1 MQRPCS
7 VALVGNPNAGKTTVF
22 NALTG
27 SRQTIGNWPGVTV
40 ERKEGVCRL
49 PSGSNLT
56 VVDLPGIYSLM
67 ASSEDERIAVDF
79 ILSRRADLLI
89 NVIDGSNLERN
100 LYLTLLLTELRVPMI
115 HVVTMMDL
123 AAERGTAIDL
133 QHLARHLGA
142 PVIAVDLRGR
152 GGVQPLLEQL
162 REVVEHPVVPA
173 VRTSYPAAVETE
185 IARIQARC
193 RAVADARGVPAR
205 WVAMQLLEADP
216 AAVSRFRDQVGEEEL
231 AEADRRIQ
239 AACGA
244 FTDEVFANARY
255 AVIQGLCA
263 EVVRRPAGRVA
274 ATAPADR
281 WILNRWLGIPFFLAV
296 MFVVFWA
303 TQVVGGAF
311 IDFFDS
317 LGATLF
323 VETPRFLLERLRA
336 PPPLVALVADGLGA
350 GLQTMATFLPPIFF
364 MFLCLA
370 LLEDSGYMARA
381 AFVMDRAMSWLGLP
395 GKSFVP
401 LLVGFGCSVPAIL
414 ATRTLESRRDRF
426 LTIFMTPFMSCGA
439 KLPVYVVFGAAFF
452 AENPGRL
459 VFRIYLAGLVLGVL
473 TGLLLKKTLF
483 TGQPSHFIMELPPYH
498 LPRLRSILLNVWDRL
513 RMFIFRAGKVI
524 VPMVLVLGLLN
535 TVGRDGS
542 IGHENTRESLLA
554 TGGAA
559 LTPLFEPMGIERDN
573 WPATV
578 AIFSGL
584 FAKEAVI
591 GTLNGI
597 YGQNSGLA
605 APAGEGLAAEAGDPP
620 PFDFLGGV
628 ADAFRTLPGGLA
640 GIVDSL
646 ADPLGL
652 RAVGEDETSLGA
664 RYDADESLFTNLR
677 QAFSKGRD
685 QAFAYLLFILLYVPC
700 FAAMGA
706 AFRELGRLYGIIL
719 MVYLTVLGW
728 SVATLY
734 YQITLGREWF
744 WIVTPCLLLGGM
756 AGSFHL
762 MGRRRR
768 VPLV

>member
-7 VALVGNPNAGKTTVF
+7 VALVGNPNSGKTTVF

-49 PSGSNLT
+49 PDGPSLT
-56 VVDLPGIYSLM
+56 IVDLPGIYSLM
-67 ASSEDERIAVDF
+67 ASSEDERITVDY
-79 ILSRRADLLI
+79 ILSRRSDLLI

-115 HVVTMMDL
+115 HVVTMMDI
-123 AAERGTAIDL
+123 AAERGMAIDL

-142 PVIAVDLRGR
+142 PVVAVDLRGR
-152 GGVQPLLEQL
+152 GGVTPLLVRL
-162 REVVEHPVVPA
+162 REAVEHPVVPA
-173 VRTSYPAAVETE
+173 VRTSYPEAIETE
-185 IARIQARC
+185 IARLQARC
-193 RAVADARGVPAR
+193 RSVADARGVPAR
-205 WVAMQLLEADP
+205 WIAMQLLEADP
-216 AAVSRFRDQVGEEEL
+216 GAVSRFRELVSEDEL
-231 AEADRRIQ
+231 ADADRRIQ

-317 LGATLF
+317 LGGTLF

-336 PPPLVALVADGLGA
+336 PAPLVALVADGLGA

-381 AFVMDRAMSWLGLP
+381 AFVMDRAMIWLGLP

-414 ATRTLESRRDRF
+414 ATRTLENRRDRF

-459 VFRIYLAGLVLGVL
+459 VFRIYVAGLVLGIL

-498 LPRLRSILLNVWDRL
+498 LPRMRSILLNVWDRL

-597 YGQNSGLA
+597 YGQNSRLKAPDGETDA
-605 APAGEGLAAEAGDPP
+605 AVGAPP
-620 PFDFLGGV
+620 SFDFPARV
-628 ADAFRTLPGGLA
+628 ADAFRTLPEGLA
-640 GIVDSL
+640 GILHSL
-646 ADPLGL
+646 TDPLGM
-652 RAVGEDETSLGA
+652 RAVGEDEANLGA

-677 QAFSKGRD
+677 DSFSRGRN

-734 YQITLGREWF
+734 YQISLGHQWF
-744 WIVTPCLLLGGM
+744 WIVTPCLLLAGM
-756 AGSFHL
+756 AGSFYL